1 MKMTLS
7 HKVLILDTTLREGE
21 QTPGVNFSVDDK
33 ILIAKKLSD
42 IGVNMIEAGDPNVS
56 KDLFVAVKKIANEGL
71 SSEILAHCRAIKK
84 DIDRAIE
91 CNVDRIAI
99 YFGTS
104 ETHLT
109 YKLKKDREEAIKI
122 VIESVEYAR
131 EHGFKVRFTAEDA
144 SRTDYSFLV
153 RVCNAAVEAGADRV
167 SIPDTVGVM
176 TPQKIRNLFIKLG
189 KDINAELDTHCHN
202 DLGNANS
209 NALAALEGGAT
220 AAHVTVNGLGERAGI
235 TSLSELAVTLKV
247 IYDIDTVKLSELPTL
262 SLLVEKSSG
271 IVLSPNTPIT
281 GENAFIHKAGVHVAG
296 VLENPMTYE
305 GFPPDLI
312 GRHRDI
318 MIDKY
323 TGVHAVESR
332 LEKLGIS
339 LPKDQIANIVQEI
352 KNSSR
357 VTRFRDTDIIELSEK
372 ISGQNLSA
380 KIPHKIEALIL
391 IRCRSNV
398 YTSAIARKI
407 RAIKGVGK
415 VYEISG
421 DYDIEISLNADST
434 IGLND
439 VLERIRETEGVV
451 ATETRLVLRKF
462 E

>member
-1 MKMTLS
+1 MGIN

-21 QTPGVNFSVDDK
+21 QTPGVNFSIDDK
-33 ILIAKKLSD
+33 IQIAKKLSD
-42 IGVNMIEAGDPNVS
+42 IGVDMIEAGDPNVS
-56 KDLFVAVKKIANEGL
+56 KDLYEAVKRIANEGL
-71 SSEILAHCRAIKK
+71 SSEILAHVRAVKK
-84 DIDRAIE
+84 DIDKAIE

-104 ETHLT
+104 KTHLT
-109 YKLKKDREEAIKI
+109 YKLKKAKKEAIKI
-122 VIESVEYAR
+122 IIQAIEYAR

-153 RVCNAAVEAGADRV
+153 RICNAAVNAGADRV

-176 TPQKIRNLFIKLG
+176 TPERNKDLFIKL
-189 KDINAELDTHCHN
+189 KNDVNAELDTHCHN
-202 DLGNANS
+202 DLGMANS
-209 NALAALEGGAT
+209 NTLAALEGGAT
-220 AAHVTVNGLGERAGI
+220 SAHVTVNGLGERTGI
-235 TSLSELAVTLKV
+235 ASISELAVALRV
-247 IYDIDTVKLSELPTL
+247 IYNIDTVKLSELPNL

-271 IVLSPNTPIT
+271 IVLSPNSPII
-281 GENAFIHKAGVHVAG
+281 GENAFVHKAGVHVAG

-318 MIDKY
+318 IIDKY
-323 TGVHAVESR
+323 TGIHAVESR

-339 LPKDQIANIVQEI
+339 LQKEQIVNIGQEI
-352 KNSSR
+352 KNSSKL
-357 VTRFRDTDIIELSEK
+357 TRFRDADIIELSEK
-372 ISGQNLSA
+372 ISGQNFSA

-391 IRCRSNV
+391 IRCKSNV

-407 RAIKGVGK
+407 RAIKGVDR

-421 DYDIEISLNADST
+421 DYDIEISLNANST
-434 IGLND
+434 IELND
-439 VLERIRETEGVV
+439 VLERIREVDGVV
-451 ATETRLVLRKF
+451 ATETRLVLKKF

>member
-1 MKMTLS
+1 MGIN

-33 ILIAKKLSD
+33 IQIAKKLSD
-42 IGVNMIEAGDPNVS
+42 IGVDMIEAGDPNVS
-56 KDLFVAVKKIANEGL
+56 KDLYEAVKRIANEGL
-71 SSEILAHCRAIKK
+71 SSEILAHVRAVKK
-84 DIDRAIE
+84 DIDKAIE

-104 ETHLT
+104 KTHLT
-109 YKLKKDREEAIKI
+109 YKLKKDKEEAIKI
-122 VIESVEYAR
+122 IIQAIEYAR

-153 RVCNAAVEAGADRV
+153 RICNAAVNAGADRV

-176 TPQKIRNLFIKLG
+176 TPKRIKDLFIRLRS
-189 KDINAELDTHCHN
+189 DVNVELDTHCHN
-202 DLGNANS
+202 DLGMANS
-209 NALAALEGGAT
+209 NTLAALEGGAT
-220 AAHVTVNGLGERAGI
+220 SAHVTINGLGERTGI
-235 TSLSELAVTLKV
+235 ASISELTVALRV
-247 IYDIDTVKLSELPTL
+247 IYNIDTVELSELPSL

-271 IVLSPNTPIT
+271 IVLSPNTPII
-281 GENAFIHKAGVHVAG
+281 GENAFVHKAGVHVAG

-318 MIDKY
+318 IIDKY
-323 TGVHAVESR
+323 TGIHAVKSR

-339 LPKDQIANIVQEI
+339 LQKDQIANIVQEI

-357 VTRFRDTDIIELSEK
+357 LTRFRDADIIELSEK
-372 ISGQNLSA
+372 ISGQNFSA
-380 KIPHKIEALIL
+380 RIPHKIEALIL
-391 IRCRSNV
+391 IRCKSNV

-407 RAIKGVGK
+407 RAIKGVDRI
-415 VYEISG
+415 YEISG
-421 DYDIEISLNADST
+421 DYDIEISLNANST
-434 IGLND
+434 IELND
-439 VLERIRETEGVV
+439 VLERIREVDGVI